1 MSDQK
6 PDLEVVSSVVEILCK
21 SAECSDGSVTQR
33 FCLAILQK
41 MSCKEEV
48 VELLYRMS
56 LQTWLIELIEKSTK
70 LKPQKSG

>member
-1 MSDQK
+1 VTR
-6 PDLEVVSSVVEILCK
+6 VVDILTK
-21 SAECSDGSVTQR
+21 SAECTDGSVTQR

-48 VELLYRMS
+48 VELLNRLG

-70 LKPQKSG
+70 VKVSKQKQVIET

>member
-1 MSDQK
+1 MTR
-6 PDLEVVSSVVEILCK
+6 VVDILTK
-21 SAECSDGSVTQR
+21 SAECTDGSVTQR

-48 VELLYRMS
+48 VELLNRLG

-70 LKPQKSG
+70 VKVSKQKQVIET